1 MTTSSTRALL
11 RVESLHCR
19 DVCFYSS
26 VSGGAALGEGTF
38 GFVTEATDP
47 VSGRR
52 VVLKKIKADGDSSG
66 FPICA
71 LREIK
76 LLKVCPCHI
85 SIVELIEVVT
95 QRPSESNRMLGEV
108 YIVFEYVDGDLAG
121 LLTYP
126 GLIRTQGQVKSYLY
140 QLLQGVAH
148 LHASGIIHRDLKPAN
163 IMLSRNHQ
171 IKIADFGLAKR
182 WKTNLPTTPGMKVV
196 TAWYRAPEI
205 FLGDPKA
212 GSAIDL
218 WSIGIIFIELML
230 GEPPFQ
236 KGSDPEIIQDL
247 WALCGSPTNEHWPTA
262 EALPGWS
269 IARPRKTYARNI
281 FGKYSK
287 HINKT
292 GLDLLDKLLTLNPDQ
307 RITAEDALKHPF
319 FSEGIPDKETFPII
333 SAENFHYAG
342 AKSALDKL
350 RKSRPLYVHVRAAVP
365 DADVASSSE
374 SMLAGPSSAPIGS
387 MSNTGPSEQTLNVSL
402 GESYLR
408 VGIKRPRPSDK
419 GLGEESDLTG
429 NVTRSLIL
437 PLSSDKKMAI
447 ESNKKVERGGQL
459 LGGRTTSSSSSIFAF
474 VRPVSLI
481 GKRTEKAIE
490 KEIDSGG
497 EDSQ

>member
-1 MTTSSTRALL
+1 VS
-11 RVESLHCR
+11 
-19 DVCFYSS
+19 FYSS

-281 FGKYSK
+281 SGKYSK
-287 HINKT
+287 HISKT

-319 FSEGIPDKETFPII
+319 FSEGIPDKETLPII
-333 SAENFHYAG
+333 SAEKFHYAG

-374 SMLAGPSSAPIGS
+374 SMMASSSSAPIGS
-387 MSNTGPSEQTLNVSL
+387 ISNIGLSEQTLNVSL
-402 GESYLR
+402 GESGPLR
-408 VGIKRPRPSDK
+408 VGIKRPRQSDE
-419 GLGEESDLTG
+419 GIGEESNLSS
-429 NVTRSLIL
+429 NAVRSSIL
-437 PLSSDKKMAI
+437 PLSSEKKMAM
-447 ESNKKVERGGQL
+447 ESNKIVERGGQL
-459 LGGRTTSSSSSIFAF
+459 LGGRTTSSSILAF
-474 VRPVSLI
+474 VRPVSLMV
-481 GKRTEKAIE
+481 GKSNSHKEVEREKD
-490 KEIDSGG
+490 KTFDSG

>member
-1 MTTSSTRALL
+1 MSSKRPL
-11 RVESLHCR
+11 RRLETLQCR
-19 DVCFYSS
+19 DVSFYAS
-26 VSGGAALGEGTF
+26 VSGSAALGEGTF
-38 GFVTEATDP
+38 GFVTEANDP

-76 LLKVCPCHI
+76 LLKICPPHV

-95 QRPSESNRMLGEV
+95 QRPTESNRMLGEV

-230 GEPPFQ
+230 GEPPFP

-247 WALCGSPTNEHWPTA
+247 WALCGSPTNEHWPDA
-262 EALPGWS
+262 ESLPGWS
-269 IARPRKTYARNI
+269 IARPRKTYARNVI
-281 FGKYSK
+281 GKYSK
-287 HINKT
+287 HIGKA
-292 GLDLLDKLLTLNPDQ
+292 GLDLLDKLLTLNPDR

-319 FSEGIPDKETFPII
+319 FCEGVPDKETFPPI
-333 SAENFHYAG
+333 SAEKFHYAG

-350 RKSRPLYVHVRAAVP
+350 RKSRPLYVHVRAAVI
-365 DADVASSSE
+365 DADVIAASDS
-374 SMLAGPSSAPIGS
+374 
-387 MSNTGPSEQTLNVSL
+387 TL
-402 GESYLR
+402 
-408 VGIKRPRPSDK
+408 
-419 GLGEESDLTG
+419 
-429 NVTRSLIL
+429 
-437 PLSSDKKMAI
+437 
-447 ESNKKVERGGQL
+447 
-459 LGGRTTSSSSSIFAF
+459 SSSSSIPSGSVPNIDLKESVTGQGVGLKRPRPDETEEMEQKNSGQSLCLPIASESKVAALERNKKVVRGILGRPTSSLLAF
-474 VRPVSLI
+474 VRPVSL
-481 GKRTEKAIE
+481 TQ
-490 KEIDSGG
+490 
-497 EDSQ
+497 SQSKFTAQKKSTDNSEESE